1 MSRRLAVHVVVLCT
15 VIASSAAAVAH
26 LATQDRHRAFRQT
39 TASIRTTPAADP
51 AHVYRYE
58 RLAAPPR
65 TVVRDERGVIVATF
79 TDGART
85 AVINGPSRTFQN
97 PVRTQTQV
105 TTPAW
110 VRLTPEPW
118 TPGAERAAWLRPW
131 LDAAVADRGDDV
143 LAVAAQYLN
152 GATQATDAKAV
163 RFRGDARFGHADFAD
178 YLGVTW
184 SFPGGP
190 TEKPAPDGYGALD
203 PAGYVRLVYGYRAGY
218 PMRSASGAGTGLPR
232 TPAAMAALDA
242 GAPVPADRLA
252 LQPGDLLFFTRSGT
266 GTEVDQVGIFF
277 GLDQNGRPRFL
288 SSRKRTDG
296 PAFSDDVALFDRG
309 TRKGP
314 VLQSVRRL

>member
-15 VIASSAAAVAH
+15 VIASSAAAVTH
-26 LATQDRHRAFRQT
+26 LATQDRHRAFRQAG
-39 TASIRTTPAADP
+39 ASVRITPATP
-51 AHVYRYE
+51 ARAYRFE
-58 RLAAPPR
+58 RLTAPAR

-85 AVINGPSRTFQN
+85 AVINGPTRTFQN
-97 PVRTQTQV
+97 PTRTQVQV

-118 TPGAERAAWLRPW
+118 SANAEHAAWLRPW
-131 LDAAVADRGDDV
+131 LYAAIADRGDDV

-152 GATQATDAKAV
+152 GAAQATDAKAV
-163 RFRGDARFGHADFAD
+163 RFRGDARFGRADFSD

-190 TEKPAPDGYGALD
+190 TEKPEPDGYGALD
-203 PAGYVRLVYGYRAGY
+203 PAGYVRMVYGYRAGY
-218 PMRSASGAGTGLPR
+218 PLRSPTGAGTGLPR

-242 GAPVPADRLA
+242 GAAIPADRLA
-252 LQPGDLLFFTRSGT
+252 LQPGDLVFLTDNGT
-266 GTEVDQVGIFF
+266 DVDTVGIFF

-296 PAFSDDVALFDRG
+296 PAFSDGALFNQG
-309 TRKGP
+309 NRKSP
-314 VLQSVRRL
+314 ALHSVRRI

>member
-15 VIASSAAAVAH
+15 VIASSAAVVTHMAS
-26 LATQDRHRAFRQT
+26 QDRHRAFRQT
-39 TASIRTTPAADP
+39 GASIRVTPSADQ
-51 AHVYRYE
+51 AHAYRFE
-58 RLAAPPR
+58 RLASPAR

-85 AVINGPSRTFQN
+85 AVINGPTRTFQN
-97 PVRTQTQV
+97 PTRTQAQV

-118 TPGAERAAWLRPW
+118 TPGADHAAWLRPW

-143 LAVAAQYLN
+143 LAVAAQYLT
-152 GATQATDAKAV
+152 GAAQATDAKAV
-163 RFRGDARFGHADFAD
+163 RFRGDARFGHADFSD

-190 TEKPAPDGYGALD
+190 TSKPDPDGYGALD

-218 PMRSASGAGTGLPR
+218 PLRPASGAGTGLPR
-232 TPAAMAALDA
+232 TPAAMATMDA

-252 LQPGDLLFFTRSGT
+252 LQPGDLLFFSRPGAVS
-266 GTEVDQVGIFF
+266 EVDQAGIFF

-296 PAFSDDVALFDRG
+296 PAFSDEVDIFSQG
-309 TRKGP
+309 NRKSP
-314 VLQSVRRL
+314 VLHSVRRL